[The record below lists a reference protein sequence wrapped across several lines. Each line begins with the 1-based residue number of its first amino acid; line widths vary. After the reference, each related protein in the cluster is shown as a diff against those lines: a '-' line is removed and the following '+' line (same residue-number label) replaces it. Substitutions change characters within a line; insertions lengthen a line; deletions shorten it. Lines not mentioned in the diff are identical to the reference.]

1 MTNHSKN
8 HFIDVTKSFQWCHS
22 KIISITSQQNHF
34 NDVIVKSF
42 QWSHKIISMT
52 SQQNH
57 LNDDTAKSLQ
67 WSHEIISMTSQQNH
81 FNEVTKSFQWQRNKI
96 ISTTRVTL
104 PTSSSSSTTL
114 FNIIDAPLCKTVQI
128 DSPPFCSQCV
138 SIFSKCTAALYAW
151 TDARYG
157 GRPFPPP
164 KESWPLFN
172 LWSVWVVFEGGG
184 VTVPLRKLNLAS
196 SSVIWFEYWL
206 HWLNGLA

>member
-1 MTNHSKN
+1 
-8 HFIDVTKSFQWCHS
+8 
-22 KIISITSQQNHF
+22 
-34 NDVIVKSF
+34 
-42 QWSHKIISMT
+42 MT
-52 SQQNH
+52 SQYNH
-57 LNDDTAKSLQ
+57 S
-67 WSHEIISMTSQQNH
+67 
-81 FNEVTKSFQWQRNKI
+81 NEVTKSFQWQRNKI

-184 VTVPLRKLNLAS
+184 GYGTIEETKFSFFFGDL
-196 SSVIWFEYWL
+196 IWILVALIEWFSLIWKYIQNW
-206 HWLNGLA
+206 